1 MQPID
6 PEAPNDPISW
16 RAIAKDMPVYAVGG
30 ELVGQVDELLGSDEE
45 DVFHGIVLRPVLE
58 GTRRVAVSSGDITAI
73 NRHGLVCSWTPQEI
87 LTLPEYTEE
96 RSYAL
101 GWKKAPFIYRYLP
114 GQHPDRPAWIEE
126 K

>member
-1 MQPID
+1 MRPID
-6 PEAPNDPISW
+6 PEAPNDPIAW

-45 DVFHGIVLRPVLE
+45 DVFHGIVLRPHLE
-58 GTRRVAVSSGDITAI
+58 GTRRVAVSSDDITAI

-87 LTLPEYTEE
+87 VTLPEHTEE